1 MTYEQELNAP
11 SELSGDQGRLASV
24 RPTCLR
30 KLVEGAVAYA
40 TDLGFP
46 PHADFRN
53 ARGIFGDVDSGACP
67 TRSDFGKDGKPFYF
81 RGPGE
86 TQWQALRIVQQLH
99 RRCGPGNY
107 HYLIALVDGFHR

>member
-11 SELSGDQGRLASV
+11 SELSGDQGRLESV
-24 RPTCLR
+24 HPTCLR
-30 KLVEGAVAYA
+30 KQVEGAAASA

-53 ARGIFGDVDSGACP
+53 ARGIFGDVDSGARP

-81 RGPGE
+81 HGPGE
-86 TQWQALRIVQQLH
+86 TQSQARRVVQQLH
-99 RRCGPGNY
+99 RGCGPGDY
-107 HYLIALVDGFHR
+107 HNLIALGDGFHR